1 MTATTLE
8 DMVRAALRSVT
19 LGQDGPDIVSSGLVY
34 DVVATGPAVRVLLDP
49 DKIPDNDADSL
60 ADFLAPMIQSLRGV
74 ERVVIKPRPKS
85 VADSSR
91 PRVARYVLGVHSGKG
106 GVGKSTLAANLAV
119 ALGLQGLKVGVLDAD
134 VYGPSMPTLFG
145 LSGRA
150 EEVNGKIEPKE
161 AHGVKVMSLG
171 FLLPPEKAL
180 AWRGSLVDE
189 GLPALLSEVAWGDLD
204 VLVIDLPP
212 GTSDVHLSLARHAH
226 LSAVLTVTTPG
237 AIALIDVRRGMEMF
251 ADMAVPCLGIVE
263 NMAGVACTSCGHV
276 TQLFGDG
283 GAAALSQETGLTHLA
298 SIPFVADLSLTGDAG
313 VPYVIAAPEA
323 PPSRAI
329 TALAV
334 QISKRIPMEAFA

>member
-1 MTATTLE
+1 MTVTTLE
-8 DMVRAALRSVT
+8 DMVLAALKSVT

-74 ERVVIKPRPKS
+74 DRVVIKPRPKS
-85 VADSSR
+85 LSDATR
-91 PRVARYVLGVHSGKG
+91 PHVARYVLGVHSGKG

-150 EEVNGKIEPKE
+150 EEIEGRIEPKE
-161 AHGVKVMSLG
+161 SHGVKVMSLG

-180 AWRGSLVDE
+180 AWRGSLIDE
-189 GLPALLSEVAWGDLD
+189 GLPLLLSEVSWGNLD
-204 VLVIDLPP
+204 ILVIDLPP
-212 GTSDVHLSLARHAH
+212 GTSDVHLSLARNAD

-237 AIALIDVRRGMEMF
+237 AIALSDVRRGMEMF

-263 NMAGVACTSCGHV
+263 NMAKVVCSSCGHAIP
-276 TQLFGDG
+276 LFGEG
-283 GAAALSQETGLTHLA
+283 GARTLADETGLALLA
-298 SIPFVADLSLTGDAG
+298 SIPFVSDLSLTGDAG
-313 VPYVIAAPEA
+313 VPYVIAAPDA
-323 PPSRAI
+323 ASSRAI
-329 TALAV
+329 NELAAS
-334 QISKRIPMEAFA
+334 ISRLIPAEVSP